1 MEKENFFEDYK
12 NLMIS
17 FEALKKSEANP
28 FFKSK
33 YVPLN
38 QILPIV
44 KEKCAEHNFI
54 VYQYP
59 KTAEGKTILTTVIE
73 HKDGRKMEGDIEI
86 ISKDPNDPQKLG
98 AGLTYMRRYSLTC
111 MFGLQEED
119 DDGQRASTPYKPKPQ
134 TLPAKSLLWTKIKKA
149 TGKVEPTEEEI
160 IKAISDH
167 AGLTIKSKDDLN
179 EQACKMAVEMWN

>member
-1 MEKENFFEDYK
+1 MEKTTFFEDYK

-44 KEKCAEHNFI
+44 KEKCAENNFI

-73 HKDGRKMEGDIEI
+73 HKDGRKMEGDVEI

-119 DDGQRASTPYKPKPQ
+119 DDGQRASTPYKPKPA
-134 TLPAKSLLWTKIKKA
+134 TVTAKPLLWTKIKKA
-149 TGKVEPTEEEI
+149 TGKDNPTEQEI
-160 IKAISDH
+160 IKAVGDNSGII
-167 AGLTIKSKDDLN
+167 IKSKEDLN
-179 EQACKMAVEMWN
+179 EEACKLIIGMWK